1 MNQFINRCRIFFS
14 SKRFYTLAALG
25 LIIAAARLLIFSVS
39 EKKDDENYRG
49 YFRENY
55 KIFSI
60 SVPENLTF
68 AGEAVPLHDF
78 DFHERIDR
86 ELTVNTYWQSNTTFF
101 HKRAHRWF
109 PVIEPIL
116 KKNGIPDDFKYLTL
130 VESGLTNI
138 VSPAGATGF
147 WQLMEDPAKQY
158 GLQVDK
164 EVDERYNVEKSTEA
178 ACKYLHEAY
187 SVFGSWTMAAASYNM
202 GINGAQRQLE
212 KQKAATYYD
221 LLLGEETAR
230 YVFRILAVKCIMEHP
245 QDYGFYLRK
254 KDLYPP
260 FKTQEVTLDTAVT
273 DFTDYAIKNKVN
285 YKILK
290 MFNPWLRQSFLTN
303 KERKKYAI
311 KLPVEGYTDFEK
323 LLNSDEGRA
332 IDTVYEVSVPVA
344 DTAQVMER

>member
-1 MNQFINRCRIFFS
+1 MNLFLNRCTDFLR
-14 SKRFYTLAALG
+14 SKRFYTLVVLL
-25 LIIAAARLLIFSVS
+25 LIIIGARLFIFSIVS
-39 EKKDDENYRG
+39 KEDDKNYHR
-49 YFRENY
+49 YFQDNY

-60 SVPENLTF
+60 KIPENLSF
-68 AGEAVPLHDF
+68 ANEPVPLHDF

-86 ELTVNTYWQSNTTFF
+86 ELTVNTYWQSNTSFF

-116 KKNGIPDDFKYLTL
+116 KKNGIPDDFKYLAMI
-130 VESGLTNI
+130 ESGLTNI

-147 WQLMEDPAKQY
+147 WQLMEEPAKKY
-158 GLQVDK
+158 GLQIDK
-164 EVDERYNVEKSTEA
+164 EIDERYNVEKSTEA

-187 SVFGSWTMAAASYNM
+187 SIFGNWTMAAASYNM
-202 GINGAQRQLE
+202 GMNGAQRQLE
-212 KQKAATYYD
+212 KQKVNNYYD
-221 LLLGEETAR
+221 LLLGEETSR
-230 YVFRILAVKCIMEHP
+230 YLFRILAAKCIMEHP

-260 FKTQEVTLDTAVT
+260 FKTHEITLDTAVV
-273 DFTDYAIKNKVN
+273 DFTDFAITNKVN

-303 KERKKYAI
+303 KERKKYTI

-323 LLNSDEGRA
+323 LLDSDEGRA
-332 IDTVYEVSVPVA
+332 IDSVYTIDLLS
-344 DTAQVMER
+344 DTISKIESR

>member
-1 MNQFINRCRIFFS
+1 MNTFLNRFKIFFS
-14 SKRFYTLAALG
+14 GKRIYTLAALL
-25 LIIAAARLLIFSVS
+25 LIIAATRLLIFSVTNK
-39 EKKDDENYRG
+39 EDDENYKQ

-60 SVPENLTF
+60 SIPENLNF
-68 AGEAVPLHDF
+68 ADEAVPLHDY

-86 ELTVNTYWQSNTTFF
+86 ELTVNTYWQSNTTLF
-101 HKRAHRWF
+101 HKRANRWF

-116 KKNGIPDDFKYLTL
+116 KKNGIPDDFKYLAL
-130 VESGLTNI
+130 IESGLTNI

-147 WQLMEDPAKQY
+147 WQLMEEPAKKY
-158 GLQVDK
+158 NLQIDK

-187 SVFGSWTMAAASYNM
+187 SVFGNWTTSAASYNM

-212 KQKAATYYD
+212 KQKVSTYYD
-221 LLLGEETAR
+221 LLLGEETSR
-230 YVFRILAVKCIMEHP
+230 YIFRILAVKCIMEHP

-260 FKTQEVTLDTAVT
+260 FKTYEMALDTAVS
-273 DFTDYAIKNKVN
+273 DFTDYAISKKVN

-290 MFNPWLRQSFLTN
+290 MFNPWLRQSFITN
-303 KERKKYAI
+303 KERKKYSI
-311 KLPVEGYTDFEK
+311 KLPVEGYTDLEK
-323 LLNSDEGRA
+323 LLDSDEGRA
-332 IDTVYEVSVPVA
+332 IDSVYTINLSE
-344 DTAQVMER
+344 DTIPKIENR

>member
-1 MNQFINRCRIFFS
+1 MLVVSVIIGTQLFLFFITDKQDDYN
-14 SKRFYTLAALG
+14 Y
-25 LIIAAARLLIFSVS
+25 
-39 EKKDDENYRG
+39 KK
-49 YFRENY
+49 YFRDNY

-60 SVPENLTF
+60 AIPENLSF
-68 AGEAVPLHDF
+68 AGEAVPIHDF
-78 DFHERIDR
+78 DFHDRIDR
-86 ELTVNTYWQSNTTFF
+86 ELTVNTYWQSNTTLF

-116 KKNGIPDDFKYLTL
+116 KKNGIPDDLKYLAL
-130 VESGLTNI
+130 IESGLTNI

-147 WQLMEDPAKQY
+147 WQLMEEPAKKY
-158 GLQVDK
+158 GLQIDK

-187 SVFGSWTMAAASYNM
+187 YVLGNWTMAAASYNM

-212 KQKAATYYD
+212 KQKVNNYYD
-221 LLLGEETAR
+221 LLLGEETSR
-230 YVFRILAVKCIMEHP
+230 YIFRILAVKCVMEHP

-260 FKTQEVTLDTAVT
+260 FKTTEISLDTAVA
-273 DFTDYAIKNKVN
+273 DFTDYAIQNKVN

-303 KERKKYAI
+303 KERKTYII
-311 KLPVEGYTDFEK
+311 KLPAEGYTDFEK
-323 LLNSDEGRA
+323 LLDSDEGRA
-332 IDTVYEVSVPVA
+332 IDTVYKLNLSTDSISVIKN
-344 DTAQVMER
+344 R

>member
-1 MNQFINRCRIFFS
+1 MNLFLNRCNDFLR
-14 SKRFYTLAALG
+14 SKRFYTLAVLL
-25 LIIAAARLLIFSVS
+25 LIITGARLFIFSIT
-39 EKKDDENYRG
+39 KKEDDNNYHR
-49 YFRENY
+49 YFQDNY

-60 SVPENLTF
+60 KIPENLSF
-68 AGEAVPLHDF
+68 ANESVPLHDF

-86 ELTVNTYWQSNTTFF
+86 ELTVNTYWQSNTSFF
-101 HKRAHRWF
+101 HKRSHRWF

-116 KKNGIPDDFKYLTL
+116 KKNGIPDDFKYLAL
-130 VESGLTNI
+130 IESGLTNI

-147 WQLMEDPAKQY
+147 WQLMEEPAKKY
-158 GLQVDK
+158 GLQIDK

-187 SVFGSWTMAAASYNM
+187 SIFGNWTMAAASYNM
-202 GINGAQRQLE
+202 GMNGAQRQLE
-212 KQKAATYYD
+212 KQKVNNYYD
-221 LLLGEETAR
+221 LLLGEETSR
-230 YVFRILAVKCIMEHP
+230 YLFRILAAKCIMEHP

-260 FKTQEVTLDTAVT
+260 FKTLEITLDTAVV
-273 DFTDYAIKNKVN
+273 DFTDYAIANKVN

-303 KERKKYAI
+303 KERKKYI
-311 KLPVEGYTDFEK
+311 LKLPVEGYTDFER

-332 IDTVYEVSVPVA
+332 IDTVYTISIPA
-344 DTAQVMER
+344 DTIPVINNR